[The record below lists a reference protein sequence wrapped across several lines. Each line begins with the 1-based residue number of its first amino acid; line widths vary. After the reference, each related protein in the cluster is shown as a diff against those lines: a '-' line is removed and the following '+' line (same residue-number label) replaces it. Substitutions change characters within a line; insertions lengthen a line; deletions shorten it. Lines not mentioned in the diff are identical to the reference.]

1 MDARRIRVSG
11 TVQGVGFR
19 PFVFNLAG
27 RLDLRGWV
35 VNTSGAVEIGA
46 EGELSA
52 LEEFTARLRSEAP
65 PLAHIDSLE
74 WKAVPAVGYSSFEI
88 RASIPQTGEFQPV
101 APDIAL
107 CDDCARELLSPHD
120 RRYLYPFI
128 NCTNCGPRLT
138 IIRDVPYD
146 RQLTSMAPFAMCPRC
161 REEYENPAD
170 RRFHAQPVACPECGP
185 TVWIAES
192 GAIAGAQ
199 VGAHHAAPP
208 QTTAPRQTPA
218 PPNSIGAILAARRLL
233 REGRIVAIRGMG
245 GFHLACDAT
254 NAEAVRQL
262 RRRKHRSAK
271 PFAVMVR
278 NIAAAEAYCKVNSV
292 ERELLTGREKPIV
305 ILRRRNRGPVV
316 DDVAPGNGTLGVL
329 LPYSPLHLLLLHQG
343 DRVLD
348 AEPVP
353 EALVMTS
360 GNLSEEP
367 IATGN
372 DDALVRLGPLA
383 DAFLLHN
390 REIIQRCDDSVVRVY
405 PVGARFDEPVNVAT
419 QDSNNRSIRA
429 WGWVQVGAEHAA
441 PLPAPIPLRRSRGY
455 APAPV
460 MLPHSVPP
468 ILAVGGEL

>member
-27 RLDLRGWV
+27 RLDVRGWV
-35 VNTSGAVEIGA
+35 ANTSGALEIGV
-46 EGELSA
+46 EGERSA

-65 PLAHIDSLE
+65 PLAHIDNLA
-74 WKAVPAVGYSSFEI
+74 WKAVPTVGYSSFEI

-107 CDDCARELLSPHD
+107 CDDCARELLSPRD

-146 RQLTSMAPFAMCPRC
+146 RPLTSMASFAMCPRC
-161 REEYENPAD
+161 RGEYENPTD

-185 TVWIAES
+185 TVWMV
-192 GAIAGAQ
+192 
-199 VGAHHAAPP
+199 VGARRDAPLQNHDAP
-208 QTTAPRQTPA
+208 QSGRSQPDAPQ
-218 PPNSIGAILAARRLL
+218 NSIGAILAARRLL
-233 REGRIVAIRGMG
+233 RKGRIVAIRGMG

-262 RRRKHRSAK
+262 QRRKHRSAK

-278 NIAAAEAYCKVNSV
+278 NIAAAEAYCEVNAA
-292 ERELLTGREKPIV
+292 ERELLTAREKPIV

-343 DRVLD
+343 DPVLD

-353 EALVMTS
+353 EVLVMTS

-367 IATGN
+367 IAIGN
-372 DDALVRLGPLA
+372 DEALVRLGSLA

-405 PVGARFDEPVNVAT
+405 TGAGGGGGARGGPPPPAVFARGDFGT
-419 QDSNNRSIRA
+419 IY
-429 WGWVQVGAEHAA
+429 A
-441 PLPAPIPLRRSRGY
+441 PLVQWRRR
-455 APAPV
+455 
-460 MLPHSVPP
+460 
-468 ILAVGGEL
+468 